1 MKRYFNIT
9 GCCNPQEHYMV
20 NLDSRL
26 AQIKKMVDRGQ
37 YFCINRGRQY
47 GKTTLLDA
55 LQSYLQNDYTV
66 ISMDFQAQMSAATFE
81 NERTFSKAFIDA
93 FIETA
98 MFSDE
103 TTLME
108 IAKNELTAITNLV
121 ELFRKLSVVCKLNDK
136 KIVLMIDEVDSAS
149 NNQVFLD
156 FLAQLRGYYLIRNKR
171 PTFQSVILAGVHDIR
186 NLRQKIRPDAE
197 HKHNSPW
204 NIASNFDIDMSFSVS
219 DIAGMLTE
227 YEQDHHTGMDI
238 QKLSQLIYDY
248 TSGYP
253 VLVSSICKYMDEK
266 FGWKTEYVSDAVK
279 LILKENNALFESL
292 INKIEDN
299 QELYDYLYQILIL
312 GRKISY
318 NPDDSVIRLAM
329 MYGFLKEENGS
340 VVIANRIFETRL
352 YNAILTTKKMQET
365 SIYKAGEWDKNQFI
379 QNGQLNMEKMNDMER
394 YFNITGCCNPQEHY
408 MVNLDSRLAQIK
420 KMVDRGQYFCINRG
434 RQYGKTTLLDALQSY
449 LQNDYT
455 VISMDFQAQMSA
467 ATFENERTFSKAFID
482 AFIETAMFSDE
493 TTLMEIAKNELTA
506 ITNLVE
512 LFRKLSVVCKL
523 NDKKIVLM
531 IDEVDSA
538 SNNQVFLDFLAQLR
552 GYYLIRNKRP
562 TFQSVILAGVHDIR
576 NLRQKIRPDAVFSH
590 AQHTVPCRSM
600 IFSQSGILSPT

>member
-1 MKRYFNIT
+1 MNRYFNIT

-37 YFCINRGRQY
+37 YFSINKGRQY
-47 GKTTLLDA
+47 GKTTILKA
-55 LQSYLQNDYTV
+55 LREYLKNDYVV
-66 ISMDFQAQMSAATFE
+66 ISMDFQFVSTSEFATE
-81 NERTFSKAFIDA
+81 NSFVKAFA
-93 FIETA
+93 RLLWSRYHREMPSEIEKQIKQMKSSLDYVEA
-98 MFSDE
+98 DLFV
-103 TTLME
+103 TLSEWCE
-108 IAKNELTAITNLV
+108 ISSKP
-121 ELFRKLSVVCKLNDK
+121 
-136 KIVLMIDEVDSAS
+136 IVLMIDEVDSAS

-156 FLAQLRGYYLIRNKR
+156 FLAQLRGYYLERTEF

-266 FGWKTEYVSDAVK
+266 FGWETKRVSDAVK

-379 QNGQLNMEKMNDMER
+379 QDGQLNMEKILEKFILHFNDIYGSQPDKFKEEDGR
-394 YFNITGCCNPQEHY
+394 KLFLLYLRPIINGTGNYYIEAQTRDQKRTDVIVDYLGKQYIIELKIWRGEEYNTEGEKQIAEYLNYYHLEKGYLLSFNFNKNKKSGMKTLQ
-408 MVNLDSRLAQIK
+408 VN
-420 KMVDRGQYFCINRG
+420 
-434 RQYGKTTLLDALQSY
+434 GKT
-449 LQNDYT
+449 
-455 VISMDFQAQMSA
+455 VIEA
-467 ATFENERTFSKAFID
+467 
-482 AFIETAMFSDE
+482 
-493 TTLMEIAKNELTA
+493 
-506 ITNLVE
+506 
-512 LFRKLSVVCKL
+512 VV
-523 NDKKIVLM
+523 
-531 IDEVDSA
+531 
-538 SNNQVFLDFLAQLR
+538 
-552 GYYLIRNKRP
+552 
-562 TFQSVILAGVHDIR
+562 
-576 NLRQKIRPDAVFSH
+576 
-590 AQHTVPCRSM
+590 
-600 IFSQSGILSPT
+600 

>member
-1 MKRYFNIT
+1 MNRYFNIT

-26 AQIKKMVDRGQ
+26 AQIKKMIDRGQ
-37 YFCINRGRQY
+37 YFSINKGRQY
-47 GKTTLLDA
+47 GKTTILKA
-55 LQSYLQNDYTV
+55 LREYLKNDYVV
-66 ISMDFQAQMSAATFE
+66 ISMDFQFVSTSEFATENSFVRAFARLLWSRYHKEMPIEIEEQIKQMKSSLDYVEADLFVTLSE
-81 NERTFSKAFIDA
+81 WCEMSSKP
-93 FIETA
+93 
-98 MFSDE
+98 
-103 TTLME
+103 
-108 IAKNELTAITNLV
+108 
-121 ELFRKLSVVCKLNDK
+121 
-136 KIVLMIDEVDSAS
+136 IVLMIDEVDSAS

-156 FLAQLRGYYLIRNKR
+156 FLAQLRGYYLERTEF

-204 NIASNFDIDMSFSVS
+204 NIASNFDIDMSFSVR
-219 DIAGMLTE
+219 DIAGMLME
-227 YEQDHHTGMDI
+227 YENDRHTGMDI

-266 FGWKTEYVSDAVK
+266 FGWKTKCVSDAVK

-379 QNGQLNMEKMNDMER
+379 QGGYLNMEKILEKFILHFNDIYGSQPDKFKEEDGR
-394 YFNITGCCNPQEHY
+394 KLFLLYLRSIINGTGNYYIEAQTRDQKRTDVIVDYLGKQYIIELKIWRGEEYNTEGEKQIAEYLNYYHLEKGYLLSFNFNKSKKSGMKTIQ
-408 MVNLDSRLAQIK
+408 VN
-420 KMVDRGQYFCINRG
+420 
-434 RQYGKTTLLDALQSY
+434 GKT
-449 LQNDYT
+449 
-455 VISMDFQAQMSA
+455 VIEA
-467 ATFENERTFSKAFID
+467 
-482 AFIETAMFSDE
+482 
-493 TTLMEIAKNELTA
+493 
-506 ITNLVE
+506 
-512 LFRKLSVVCKL
+512 VV
-523 NDKKIVLM
+523 
-531 IDEVDSA
+531 
-538 SNNQVFLDFLAQLR
+538 
-552 GYYLIRNKRP
+552 
-562 TFQSVILAGVHDIR
+562 
-576 NLRQKIRPDAVFSH
+576 
-590 AQHTVPCRSM
+590 
-600 IFSQSGILSPT
+600 

>member
-1 MKRYFNIT
+1 MNRYFNIT

-37 YFCINRGRQY
+37 YFSINKGRQY
-47 GKTTLLDA
+47 GKTTILKA
-55 LQSYLQNDYTV
+55 LRDYLKNDYVV
-66 ISMDFQAQMSAATFE
+66 ISMDFQFVSTLEFATE
-81 NERTFSKAFIDA
+81 NSFVKAFA
-93 FIETA
+93 RLLWSRYHREMPNEIEEQIKQ
-98 MFSDE
+98 M
-103 TTLME
+103 
-108 IAKNELTAITNLV
+108 
-121 ELFRKLSVVCKLNDK
+121 KLSLDYVEADLFVTLSEWCEMSSKP
-136 KIVLMIDEVDSAS
+136 IVLMIDEVDSAS

-156 FLAQLRGYYLIRNKR
+156 FLAQLRRYYLERTEF

-238 QKLSQLIYDY
+238 QKLSQLIYAY

-266 FGWKTEYVSDAVK
+266 FGWKTEHVSDAVK
-279 LILKENNALFESL
+279 LILKENNVLFESL

-379 QNGQLNMEKMNDMER
+379 QDGQLNMEKILEKFILHFNDIYGSQPDKFKEEDGR
-394 YFNITGCCNPQEHY
+394 KLFLLYLRPIINGTGNYYIEAQTRDQKRTDVIVDYLGKQYIIELKIWRGEEYNTEGEKQIAEYLNYYHLEKGYLLSFNFNKSKKSGMKTIQ
-408 MVNLDSRLAQIK
+408 VN
-420 KMVDRGQYFCINRG
+420 
-434 RQYGKTTLLDALQSY
+434 GKT
-449 LQNDYT
+449 
-455 VISMDFQAQMSA
+455 VIEA
-467 ATFENERTFSKAFID
+467 
-482 AFIETAMFSDE
+482 
-493 TTLMEIAKNELTA
+493 
-506 ITNLVE
+506 
-512 LFRKLSVVCKL
+512 VV
-523 NDKKIVLM
+523 
-531 IDEVDSA
+531 
-538 SNNQVFLDFLAQLR
+538 
-552 GYYLIRNKRP
+552 
-562 TFQSVILAGVHDIR
+562 
-576 NLRQKIRPDAVFSH
+576 
-590 AQHTVPCRSM
+590 
-600 IFSQSGILSPT
+600 

>member
-1 MKRYFNIT
+1 MNRYFNIT

-26 AQIKKMVDRGQ
+26 AQIKKMIDRGQ
-37 YFCINRGRQY
+37 YFSINKGRQY
-47 GKTTLLDA
+47 GKTTILKA
-55 LQSYLQNDYTV
+55 LREYLKNDYVV
-66 ISMDFQAQMSAATFE
+66 ISMDFQFVSTSEFATENSFVRAFARLLWSRYHREMPNEIEEQIKQM
-81 NERTFSKAFIDA
+81 
-93 FIETA
+93 
-98 MFSDE
+98 
-103 TTLME
+103 
-108 IAKNELTAITNLV
+108 
-121 ELFRKLSVVCKLNDK
+121 KLSLNYVEADLFVTLSEWCEMSSK
-136 KIVLMIDEVDSAS
+136 PIVLMIDEVDSAS

-156 FLAQLRGYYLIRNKR
+156 FLAQLRGYYLERTEF

-204 NIASNFDIDMSFSVS
+204 NIASNFDIDMSFSVR
-219 DIAGMLTE
+219 DIAGMLME
-227 YEQDHHTGMDI
+227 YENDRHTGMDI

-266 FGWKTEYVSDAVK
+266 FCWKTKCVSDAVK

-379 QNGQLNMEKMNDMER
+379 QGGYLNMEKILEKFILHFNDIYGSQPDKFKEEDGR
-394 YFNITGCCNPQEHY
+394 KLFLLYLRPIINGTGNYYIEAQTRDQKRTDVIVDYLGKQYIIELKIWRGEEYNTEGEKQIAEYLNYYHLEKGYLLSFNFNKSKKSGMKTIQ
-408 MVNLDSRLAQIK
+408 VN
-420 KMVDRGQYFCINRG
+420 
-434 RQYGKTTLLDALQSY
+434 GKT
-449 LQNDYT
+449 
-455 VISMDFQAQMSA
+455 VIEA
-467 ATFENERTFSKAFID
+467 
-482 AFIETAMFSDE
+482 
-493 TTLMEIAKNELTA
+493 
-506 ITNLVE
+506 
-512 LFRKLSVVCKL
+512 VV
-523 NDKKIVLM
+523 
-531 IDEVDSA
+531 
-538 SNNQVFLDFLAQLR
+538 
-552 GYYLIRNKRP
+552 
-562 TFQSVILAGVHDIR
+562 
-576 NLRQKIRPDAVFSH
+576 
-590 AQHTVPCRSM
+590 
-600 IFSQSGILSPT
+600 

>member
-1 MKRYFNIT
+1 MERYFNIT

-26 AQIKKMVDRGQ
+26 AQIKKMVDKGQ
-37 YFCINRGRQY
+37 YFSINKGRQY
-47 GKTTLLDA
+47 GKTTILKA
-55 LQSYLQNDYTV
+55 LREYLKNDYVV
-66 ISMDFQAQMSAATFE
+66 ISMDFQFVSTSEFATE
-81 NERTFSKAFIDA
+81 NSFVKAFA
-93 FIETA
+93 RLLWSRYHREMPNEIEDQIKQ
-98 MFSDE
+98 M
-103 TTLME
+103 
-108 IAKNELTAITNLV
+108 
-121 ELFRKLSVVCKLNDK
+121 KLSLDYVEADLFVTLSEWCEISSKP
-136 KIVLMIDEVDSAS
+136 IVLMIDEVDSAS

-156 FLAQLRGYYLIRNKR
+156 FLAQLRGYYLERTEF

-204 NIASNFDIDMSFSVS
+204 NIASNFDIDMSFSVR

-227 YEQDHHTGMDI
+227 YENDHHIDMDI

-266 FGWKTEYVSDAVK
+266 FVWETKRVSDAVK

-379 QNGQLNMEKMNDMER
+379 QDGQLNMEKILEKFILHFNDIYGSQPDKFKKEDGR
-394 YFNITGCCNPQEHY
+394 KLFLLYLRSIINGTGNYYIEAQTRDQKRTDVIVDYLGKQYIIELKIWRGEEYNTESEKQIAEYLNYYHLEKGYLLNFNFNKNKKSGMKTIQ
-408 MVNLDSRLAQIK
+408 VN
-420 KMVDRGQYFCINRG
+420 
-434 RQYGKTTLLDALQSY
+434 GKT
-449 LQNDYT
+449 
-455 VISMDFQAQMSA
+455 VIEA
-467 ATFENERTFSKAFID
+467 
-482 AFIETAMFSDE
+482 
-493 TTLMEIAKNELTA
+493 
-506 ITNLVE
+506 
-512 LFRKLSVVCKL
+512 VV
-523 NDKKIVLM
+523 
-531 IDEVDSA
+531 
-538 SNNQVFLDFLAQLR
+538 
-552 GYYLIRNKRP
+552 
-562 TFQSVILAGVHDIR
+562 
-576 NLRQKIRPDAVFSH
+576 
-590 AQHTVPCRSM
+590 
-600 IFSQSGILSPT
+600 